1 MLNAEVLGGSMLL
14 NWLIGITFLVLVV
27 GPAIPMARHDVNQ
40 VEKKH
45 HPVQK

>member
-1 MLNAEVLGGSMLL
+1 MLNAGVFWGGDMPD
-14 NWLIGITFLVLVV
+14 WLIAALFLVLVV